1 MKTPTRPAR
10 RLALAAALA
19 LPVLAVLPPPAAA
32 QTTTAPTLPTSGPVL
47 QMPAVGVFGLLGDTI
62 QVTLAD
68 APTDTRLDR
77 NVLENLDLR
86 DLGLD
91 QVAMRAVRQAIAQL
105 TPQTR
110 LHLFRATAPIALAE
124 QRLIAESA
132 PRGELP
138 SWVIQAIEQH
148 RLTHVILLTR
158 HRGPAVLRQ
167 DDGEAIGRGNVE
179 GIGFYIDPIYETQN
193 RMTGIIV
200 QGALGAYVD
209 MRLTLMEV
217 ARGRVLVQHAI
228 RDGRIYG
235 ARTDEQARSP
245 WSILE
250 PKEKV
255 EVLRRMVEDNVGRV
269 MPGVLRAAAS

>member
-1 MKTPTRPAR
+1 MNPSTRR
-10 RLALAAALA
+10 HLLTTAAALA
-19 LPVLAVLPPPAAA
+19 LPALALPATA
-32 QTTTAPTLPTSGPVL
+32 QTTTGATLPTTGPML

-77 NVLENLDLR
+77 NVRENLDLR

-91 QVAMRAVRQAIAQL
+91 QVAMRAVRQAITQL

-110 LHLFRATAPIALAE
+110 LHLFRATAPIALEE

-138 SWVIQAIEQH
+138 GWVIQAINQH
-148 RLTHVILLTR
+148 KLTHLILLTR
-158 HRGPAVLRQ
+158 HRGPALLRTE
-167 DDGEAIGRGNVE
+167 DGNAIGRGSVE

-193 RMTGIIV
+193 RLTGIIV

-217 ARGRVLVQHAI
+217 ERGRVLVQHPV

-235 ARTDEQARSP
+235 ARTDEQARTP
-245 WSILE
+245 WNILE

-255 EVLRRMVEDNVGRV
+255 EVLRRMVEENVARV